1 MLDLWETRYRCDD
14 YIYGVNPNDF
24 LRSQLLNLKP
34 GRILFPA
41 EGEGRNAV
49 YAASLCW
56 KVDAFDFS
64 SEARKKALKLADRNK
79 VSIDYKLA
87 SFMDI
92 SYKENSFDCI
102 AIIYVHQPSDK
113 RATYH
118 QKLLSFLK
126 PGGTLILEA
135 FSKEQ
140 INNTSGGPKDIDLL
154 YSKTELQNDFKTLS
168 FYDIK
173 EETLVLDEGLLHF
186 GKASVIRLIGTK

>member
-1 MLDLWETRYRCDD
+1 MLDLWQTRYSCDD

-24 LRSQLLNLKP
+24 LRNQLLNLKP

-49 YAASLCW
+49 FAASLCW

-79 VSIDYKLA
+79 VTIDYKLA
-87 SFMDI
+87 SFQEI
-92 SYKENSFDCI
+92 SHEENSFDCI
-102 AIIYVHQPSDK
+102 ALIYAHQPSDK
-113 RATYH
+113 RALYH
-118 QKLLSFLK
+118 QKMLSFLK
-126 PGGTLILEA
+126 PGGTIILEA

-140 INNTSGGPKDIDLL
+140 LTNNSGGPKNIDLL
-154 YSKTELQNDFKTLS
+154 FSKTELENDFKSLS

-173 EETLVLDEGLLHF
+173 EENLVLDEGLLHF
-186 GKASVIRLIGTK
+186 GKASVVRMIGTK